1 MSLYVM
7 SGLIALLVSLA
18 AVGLSLLRKSVV
30 LAPAAKPAP
39 QAPPEPQP
47 VQPLQPVL
55 TVRQDDPVVAELA
68 GLLRRHLDML
78 PQNYDVIPA
87 WERLVEDTVRTLLR
101 HQLAP
106 VAKLAA
112 EQQAATVH

>member
-1 MSLYVM
+1 MSLYVI
-7 SGLIALLVSLA
+7 SGLIALLVFLV
-18 AVGLSLLRKSVV
+18 AVGLILLRKAAV
-30 LAPAAKPAP
+30 LAPAAKLAP

-78 PQNYDVIPA
+78 PRNYDAIPA
-87 WERLVEDTVRTLLR
+87 WERLVEDTVRTLTR

-112 EQQAATVH
+112 EQQAATLH